1 MEQDNPLDNSL
12 IIPAANEMKKF
23 LELKVSEV
31 FSKYDLRFIELQILI
46 YLKYHQ
52 SEGNTASDLIN
63 YFKVS
68 KAHVSKS
75 IDNLQQKGYV
85 TLKTD
90 EKDKRVIRIL
100 LTETA
105 EEPLEEAIQKFRELK
120 DSLLHGVSKKD
131 LSTMHAVLNKM
142 IVNIQKLQK
151 EK

>member
-1 MEQDNPLDNSL
+1 MEKDNPLDGSR

-23 LELKVSEV
+23 LELKVSEII
-31 FSKYDLRFIELQILI
+31 SKYDLRFIELQILI

-52 SEGNTASDLIN
+52 SEGNTASDLID

-85 TLKTD
+85 TLLTD

-100 LTETA
+100 LTEA
-105 EEPLEEAIQKFRELK
+105 AKEPLEESLQKFLKLK
-120 DSLLHGVSKKD
+120 DSLIHGINKKD
-131 LSTMHAVLNKM
+131 LATMHSVLNKM
-142 IVNIQKLQK
+142 IDNMQKM
-151 EK
+151 E